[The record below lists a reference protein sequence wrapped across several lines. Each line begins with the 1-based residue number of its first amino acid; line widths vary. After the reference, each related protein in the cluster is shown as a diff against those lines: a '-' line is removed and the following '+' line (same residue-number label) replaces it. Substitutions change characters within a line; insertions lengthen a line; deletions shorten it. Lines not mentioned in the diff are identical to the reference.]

1 MSGSVVHFARVLL
14 FSYGINAGNLQQ
26 IIIKIFSLVYLNFGK
41 LQSNTFTEKI
51 PKISTDLENE
61 LNYQL
66 AHCECERAMQDL
78 DLHPLISPSI
88 YSRGLPRA
96 LSKDNQGEG
105 GTRSLLETRHKVQQ
119 RR

>member
-66 AHCECERAMQDL
+66 AHKMAAIANVSAQCKIL
-78 DLHPLISPSI
+78 TFIL
-88 YSRGLPRA
+88 
-96 LSKDNQGEG
+96 
-105 GTRSLLETRHKVQQ
+105 
-119 RR
+119 